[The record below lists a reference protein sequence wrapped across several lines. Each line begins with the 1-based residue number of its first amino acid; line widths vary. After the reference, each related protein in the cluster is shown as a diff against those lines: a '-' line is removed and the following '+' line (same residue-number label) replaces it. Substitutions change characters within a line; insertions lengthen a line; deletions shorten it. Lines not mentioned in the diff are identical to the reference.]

1 MKTLI
6 ITFISLSILLL
17 SSNLSAQ
24 QTGRIEN
31 GFNVESFPKVSFIYH
46 SYNPELFNDSNFW
59 YLKEA
64 GTKRD
69 FNVKHLPI
77 GNSSEPQTTLILW
90 EDMAHNGN
98 EQYRFTQKVIVGFFN
113 NADIPEKDK
122 FSVSVFNRRKNE
134 KSALTNITNGFTNDK
149 SQIITAVNNR
159 KHSTEYYTEFP
170 NRSDMYTAIREG
182 LEQLAPFKG
191 VKSII
196 VFTSGYSM
204 KNSGSDSESQVL
216 LKAQQL
222 HIPVYIFQYYYKSGV
237 APESEG
243 FAKSTFGTFN
253 SYKNIDTAE
262 ADLIALYPEI
272 SKRYQGH
279 RYEITFTSKDKR
291 GAEARMINL
300 SVNGEEIQEQLLPP
314 YYTIGA
320 WIKDY
325 PWWFALILLI
335 LMAIA
340 VTILI
345 FIRKAHKKTLENQ
358 RGLEELEQRRIRDK
372 KDAEIYQRELEKR
385 KHKEQEEHKRK
396 QQEEEAERLMRIK
409 NLYPR
414 LKCEVGSE
422 MFTYMIQ
429 TSHTKIGRDAD
440 NDVVMKNE
448 TVSRHHA
455 EIVFTGGG
463 FDIIDRGST
472 NKVILN
478 GQFVERASL
487 KSGDVIGLGEA
498 VIIFTI

>member
-1 MKTLI
+1 
-6 ITFISLSILLL
+6 
-17 SSNLSAQ
+17 
-24 QTGRIEN
+24 
-31 GFNVESFPKVSFIYH
+31 
-46 SYNPELFNDSNFW
+46 
-59 YLKEA
+59 
-64 GTKRD
+64 
-69 FNVKHLPI
+69 
-77 GNSSEPQTTLILW
+77 
-90 EDMAHNGN
+90 
-98 EQYRFTQKVIVGFFN
+98 
-113 NADIPEKDK
+113 
-122 FSVSVFNRRKNE
+122 
-134 KSALTNITNGFTNDK
+134 
-149 SQIITAVNNR
+149 
-159 KHSTEYYTEFP
+159 
-170 NRSDMYTAIREG
+170 
-182 LEQLAPFKG
+182 
-191 VKSII
+191 
-196 VFTSGYSM
+196 
-204 KNSGSDSESQVL
+204 
-216 LKAQQL
+216 
-222 HIPVYIFQYYYKSGV
+222 
-237 APESEG
+237 
-243 FAKSTFGTFN
+243 
-253 SYKNIDTAE
+253 
-262 ADLIALYPEI
+262 
-272 SKRYQGH
+272 
-279 RYEITFTSKDKR
+279 
-291 GAEARMINL
+291 
-300 SVNGEEIQEQLLPP
+300 
-314 YYTIGA
+314 
-320 WIKDY
+320 
-325 PWWFALILLI
+325 
-335 LMAIA
+335 MAIA

-414 LKCEVGSE
+414 LKCEVDSE

>member
-222 HIPVYIFQYYYKSGV
+222 HIPVYIFQY
-237 APESEG
+237 
-243 FAKSTFGTFN
+243 
-253 SYKNIDTAE
+253 
-262 ADLIALYPEI
+262 
-272 SKRYQGH
+272 
-279 RYEITFTSKDKR
+279 
-291 GAEARMINL
+291 
-300 SVNGEEIQEQLLPP
+300 
-314 YYTIGA
+314 
-320 WIKDY
+320 
-325 PWWFALILLI
+325 
-335 LMAIA
+335 
-340 VTILI
+340 
-345 FIRKAHKKTLENQ
+345 
-358 RGLEELEQRRIRDK
+358 
-372 KDAEIYQRELEKR
+372 
-385 KHKEQEEHKRK
+385 
-396 QQEEEAERLMRIK
+396 
-409 NLYPR
+409 
-414 LKCEVGSE
+414 C
-422 MFTYMIQ
+422 
-429 TSHTKIGRDAD
+429 
-440 NDVVMKNE
+440 
-448 TVSRHHA
+448 
-455 EIVFTGGG
+455 
-463 FDIIDRGST
+463 
-472 NKVILN
+472 
-478 GQFVERASL
+478 
-487 KSGDVIGLGEA
+487 
-498 VIIFTI
+498 

>member
-1 MKTLI
+1 MKTLKI
-6 ITFISLSILLL
+6 IFISLFVLLL
-17 SSNLSAQ
+17 GSSLSAQ
-24 QTGRIEN
+24 QIGKIEN
-31 GFNVESFPKVSFIYH
+31 GFNVESFPEVSFIYH
-46 SYNPELFNDSNFW
+46 SNNPELFEKSNFW

-64 GTKRD
+64 GAKRD
-69 FNVKHLPI
+69 FNVKHLPVN
-77 GNSSEPQTTLILW
+77 NSSEPQSTLILW

-113 NADIPEKDK
+113 NAKIPEKDK

-134 KSALTNITNGFTNDK
+134 KSSLTNITNGFTDDK
-149 SQIITAVNNR
+149 SQIITAVNNK
-159 KHSTEYYTEFP
+159 KHSVEYYTEFP

-182 LEQLAPFKG
+182 LEQLAPVKG

-253 SYKNIDTAE
+253 SYKDFDIAE

-291 GAEARMINL
+291 GSEARMINL

-314 YYTIGA
+314 SYTIGI

-325 PWWFALILLI
+325 PWWFALILFILI
-335 LMAIA
+335 AIA
-340 VTILI
+340 ITIFI
-345 FIRKAHKKTLENQ
+345 FIRKAHKKALENQ
-358 RGLEELEQRRIRDK
+358 RGLEELEQRRIKDK
-372 KDAEIYQRELEKR
+372 EDAEIYQRELEKR
-385 KHKEQEEHKRK
+385 KRKEQEEHKRK
-396 QQEEEAERLMRIK
+396 QEEEEAERLMRIK

-414 LKCEVGSE
+414 LKCEVGGE
-422 MFTYMIQ
+422 MFTYMVQ
-429 TSHTKIGRDAD
+429 ASHTKIGRDTD
-440 NDVVMKNE
+440 NDVVIKND

-455 EIVFTGGG
+455 EIIFTGGG

-487 KSGDVIGLGEA
+487 KSGDIIGLGEA
-498 VIIFTI
+498 VIIITI